1 MDFALTEEQRAIQ
14 DGIGQVL
21 SDFGDEYWLEK
32 DRNGGFPE
40 EFYRAMAEGGWLGV
54 SFPEDVGGA
63 NLGVVSATVMM
74 RAIASSAGA
83 MQAASAIHMNV
94 FGPKAIAVF
103 GTNEQKQ
110 RWLPPIIKGKQ
121 KSAFGVTEPNAGL
134 DTGSITTKAERTN
147 NGYVINGRKVWT
159 STAQVADKIL
169 LLARTTPKEECERGI
184 DGLSLFYTDLDRS
197 ACDVREID
205 KMGRKAVD
213 SNEVFIDN
221 LKVDAEDLIGEEG
234 KGFRYILHSMNPE
247 RILVGAEA
255 IGIGMEALRRASEYA
270 KDRVVFG
277 RPIGQNQAIQHP
289 LAESWAQ
296 LQAAWMMCMKAAS
309 LFDAGEPCGAEAN
322 AAKYLSS
329 EAGFTACERAVMTHG
344 GMGYAKEFH
353 VERLMREVMINR
365 IAPVSQQM
373 VLNFISE
380 RVLGLPK
387 SY

>member
-1 MDFALTEEQRAIQ
+1 MHFALTEEHRAIE
-14 DGIGQVL
+14 DGISQIL
-21 SDFGDEYWLEK
+21 SRFGDDYWLEK

-40 EFYRAMAEGGWLGV
+40 EFYRAMADGGWLGV
-54 SFPEDVGGA
+54 SFPEEVGGA
-63 NLGVVSATVMM
+63 NLGVASATVMM

-94 FGPKAIAVF
+94 FGPKAIAIF
-103 GTNEQKQ
+103 GTEEQKQ
-110 RWLPPIIKGKQ
+110 RWLPPIIKGTQ

-147 NGYVINGRKVWT
+147 NGYVINGRKIWT

-169 LLARTTPKEECERGI
+169 LLARTVPRDKCERGI

-197 ACDVREID
+197 SCDVREID
-205 KMGRKAVD
+205 KMGRKSVD
-213 SNEVFIDN
+213 SNEIFIDN

-255 IGIGMEALRRASEYA
+255 VGIGMEALRRASMYA
-270 KDRVVFG
+270 KDRVVFN

-289 LAESWAQ
+289 LAESWAE
-296 LQAAWMMCMKAAS
+296 LQAAWMMCIRAAD
-309 LFDAGEPCGAEAN
+309 LFDAGKPCGAEAN

-329 EAGFTACERAVMTHG
+329 EAGFKACERAIMTHG

>member
-40 EFYRAMAEGGWLGV
+40 EFYSAMAEGGWLGV
-54 SFPEDVGGA
+54 SFPEEVGGA

-147 NGYVINGRKVWT
+147 NGYVISGRKVWT

-380 RVLGLPK
+380 RVLDLPK

>member
-14 DGIGQVL
+14 DGIDQVL

-40 EFYRAMAEGGWLGV
+40 EFYSAMAEGGWLGV

-380 RVLGLPK
+380 RVLDLPK

>member
-1 MDFALTEEQRAIQ
+1 MDFALTEEQRAIEV
-14 DGIGQVL
+14 GICQIL
-21 SDFGDEYWLEK
+21 SDYGDEYWLEK

-54 SFPEDVGGA
+54 SFPEEVGGA
-63 NLGVVSATVMM
+63 NLGVVSATIMM
-74 RAIASSAGA
+74 RTIASSAGA

-94 FGPKAIAVF
+94 FGPKAIALF
-103 GTNEQKQ
+103 GTDEQKM
-110 RWLPPIIKGKQ
+110 RWLPPIIKGEQ

-147 NGYVINGRKVWT
+147 NGYVVNGRKVWT

-169 LLARTTPKEECERGI
+169 LLARTTPKKECERGI

-213 SNEVFIDN
+213 SNEIFIDN
-221 LKVDAEDLIGEEG
+221 LKVAADDLIGEEG

-255 IGIGMEALRRASEYA
+255 VGIGMEALRRASEYA
-270 KDRVVFG
+270 ANRIVFD
-277 RPIGQNQAIQHP
+277 RPIGQNQSIQHP

-309 LFDAGEPCGAEAN
+309 LFDSGEPCGAEAN
-322 AAKYLSS
+322 AAKYLGS

-344 GMGYAKEFH
+344 GMGYAKEFN

-373 VLNFISE
+373 VLNYISE
-380 RVLGLPK
+380 RVLHLPK